1 MNIDR
6 RVAKADRRVSPRV
19 PLVCAVRNQLG
30 QRIQLCLSS
39 NISREGMEV
48 WRVRDEPLGQGN
60 AVKLEFELP
69 GCETLIAAPGIV
81 VFDREDLRTGVAG
94 VRFEVLPPEHE
105 KVIEDFVSRS
115 EPPEEVAPRAPRRS
129 GDRR

>member
-30 QRIQLCLSS
+30 KRIQLCLSS

-60 AVKLEFELP
+60 TVKLEFELP
-69 GCETLIAAPGIV
+69 GCQELIAAAGTI

-94 VRFEVLPPEHE
+94 VRFEPLPPAHEH
-105 KVIEDFVSRS
+105 VIDDFVSRG
-115 EPPEEVAPRAPRRS
+115 EPIQAIPRAPRRT

>member
-1 MNIDR
+1 MQLDR
-6 RVAKADRRVSPRV
+6 RLAKSDRRISPRV
-19 PLVCAVRNQLG
+19 PLVCAVRNQQG

-60 AVKLEFELP
+60 PVKLEFELP
-69 GCETLIAAPGIV
+69 GCGTLIAAPGVV

-94 VRFEVLPPEHE
+94 VRFETLPPEHE
-105 KVIEDFVSRS
+105 REIDDFVSRG
-115 EPPEEVAPRAPRRS
+115 EPLESVTPRPARRT

>member
-1 MNIDR
+1 MHVDR
-6 RVAKADRRVSPRV
+6 RVAKADRRASPRV

-30 QRIQLCLSS
+30 KRIQLCLSS

-60 AVKLEFELP
+60 PVKLEFELP
-69 GCETLIAAPGIV
+69 GCGELIAAPGVV
-81 VFDREDLRTGVAG
+81 VFDRDDLRTGVAG
-94 VRFEVLPPEHE
+94 VRFQPLAPEQE
-105 KVIEDFVSRS
+105 RVIDDFVSRS
-115 EPPEEVAPRAPRRS
+115 EPIEPAARGPRRS

>member
-1 MNIDR
+1 MHLDR

-30 QRIQLCLSS
+30 KRIQLCLSS

-48 WRVRDEPLGQGN
+48 WRVRDEPLGQGSP
-60 AVKLEFELP
+60 VKLEFELP
-69 GCETLIAAPGIV
+69 GCATLIAAPGVV

-94 VRFEVLPPEHE
+94 VRFEPLEPEHE
-105 KVIEDFVSRS
+105 RVIDEFVAKG
-115 EPPEEVAPRAPRRS
+115 EPDDLNARPSRRS